1 MKFAVPLGRVLLAL
15 VFVMGGLGHFSHQS
29 VAYAAS
35 QGVPL
40 AGLVVPA
47 SGVIALAGG
56 LSVALGYR
64 VKLGA
69 WLLVIFL
76 VPVTLAMHAFWT
88 VKDPMMAQVQQAAF
102 MKNLSILGGAF
113 LLAYFG
119 AGPVSLDARSAR
131 GSAGATA
138 AGAASAG

>member
-1 MKFAVPLGRVLLAL
+1 MRLAVPLGRVLFAL
-15 VFVMGGLGHFSHQS
+15 IFLMSAVGHFSHQS

-40 AGLVVPA
+40 AGLAVPV
-47 SGVIALAGG
+47 SGVLALAGG

-64 VKLGA
+64 AKLGA

-76 VPVTLAMHAFWT
+76 LPVTYAMHAFWAA
-88 VKDPMMAQVQQAAF
+88 KDPMMAQIQQAMF

-113 LLAYFG
+113 LIAYFG
-119 AGPVSLDARSAR
+119 AGPVSLDALSAR
-131 GSAGATA
+131 GSAGA
-138 AGAASAG
+138 AGAAPAR